1 MKLLIVLVNYN
12 GSSLTI
18 DCLRSLEGELA
29 ALPEA
34 HIVVCDNG
42 SADTEL
48 ARLEQAIADWPYR
61 DRVTLRK
68 ISPNQGFTGGNN
80 VVIREACES
89 LDPPDL
95 VFLLNN
101 DTLVE
106 PGSVERL
113 VNFLEENPSAGLCG
127 SRLVYPDGES
137 QRAARRTIGVLSEL
151 EAYARLGV
159 VSKLLRPW
167 LVAPQDESDQP
178 RTCGWLP
185 GASLM
190 IRREVIEKVGLLDE
204 DLYTYFDDVDYCL
217 RARRAG
223 WSTWYVPESRIVHL
237 VGRTTGITD
246 HSQRPKRRPE
256 YWFWARRHYFL
267 KNFGPLYA
275 VLADLAAASGL
286 IIWKARNFI
295 GRRPDCDPP
304 HLLGDLLRHSV
315 LATGF
320 RIRPVI
326 NPLTGARVLTS
337 SMKSSPTQVV

>member
-1 MKLLIVLVNYN
+1 
-12 GSSLTI
+12 
-18 DCLRSLEGELA
+18 
-29 ALPEA
+29 
-34 HIVVCDNG
+34 
-42 SADTEL
+42 
-48 ARLEQAIADWPYR
+48 
-61 DRVTLRK
+61 
-68 ISPNQGFTGGNN
+68 
-80 VVIREACES
+80 
-89 LDPPDL
+89 
-95 VFLLNN
+95 
-101 DTLVE
+101 
-106 PGSVERL
+106 
-113 VNFLEENPSAGLCG
+113 
-127 SRLVYPDGES
+127 
-137 QRAARRTIGVLSEL
+137 
-151 EAYARLGV
+151 
-159 VSKLLRPW
+159 
-167 LVAPQDESDQP
+167 
-178 RTCGWLP
+178 
-185 GASLM
+185 M